1 MRLLRRQFL
10 FQQDHFGGERFQGA
24 LALQAG
30 LPEVRT
36 PVKET
41 YYRAK
46 ETYYK
51 AEETY
56 YKAGETYYKAKET

>member
-1 MRLLRRQFL
+1 L

-41 YYRAK
+41 YYRA
-46 ETYYK
+46 
-51 AEETY
+51 EETY
-56 YKAGETYYKAKET
+56 YKAGETYYKAGQRDLLRIQPKEPYNY

>member
-1 MRLLRRQFL
+1 LRRQFL
-10 FQQDHFGGERFQGA
+10 FQQHHFGGERFQGA

-41 YYRAK
+41 YY
-46 ETYYK
+46 K

-56 YKAGETYYKAKET
+56 YKAKET